1 MAYIQTT
8 KRLIHVKEGLTKL
21 KNRLF
26 QSHYSEQQKLQN
38 IDFITV
44 TEIMPEI
51 DIYFEERKFN
61 WMFSDSRT
69 AEELE
74 SMWNERK
81 EQYIKQNEKLSKG
94 KKILVRVNDIMELH
108 DER

>member
-26 QSHYSEQQKLQN
+26 QSHYSEQQRLEY

-44 TEIMPEI
+44 TEIIPEI
-51 DIYFEERKFN
+51 DILLKRSEFDSRYR
-61 WMFSDSRT
+61 SDS
-69 AEELE
+69 
-74 SMWNERK
+74 
-81 EQYIKQNEKLSKG
+81 I
-94 KKILVRVNDIMELH
+94 KKI
-108 DER
+108 